1 MNNRNHSSFEYLLNK
16 RKPMLQIHLL
26 KYLKYE
32 DIVKFLLVCKDIG
45 HLCDA
50 NKTKEVPEISE

>member
-1 MNNRNHSSFEYLLNK
+1 MNNKNHSTFKYLLNK

-32 DIVKFLLVCKDIG
+32 NIVKFLLVCKNTG

-50 NKTKEVPEISE
+50 NKTEEDSEISD